1 MSRKLFFFSIFVLLL
16 WEGVLF
22 AFTEMTPRTV
32 EQNTRK
38 AIHEDKQALQEYI
51 NLWDQQLSK
60 IDTRRYT
67 LSEALERMQ
76 DLTAQK
82 KIPVY
87 IWERGAYNY
96 IEGNKAVYIVGENVF
111 MRSQPHTK
119 ANIITKLNTET
130 TAYLTYLG
138 EWKHPSSN
146 EKWFCVQ
153 DSSGKVGWV
162 FEKYVKLISS
172 EELQDIISRVNYVI
186 SSGAK
191 KDKSKSDDGC
201 GGCGGNAGLQIAMI
215 IIGTTIILKAIYGDD
230 ENSHSTNSSSRNFDM
245 FDSSREKEYCCPG
258 YMHSECCACS
268 RYDPFDRA
276 VEHDDYA
283 KCNHFK
289 GYVQGSYSPQY
300 NAKHVQTFEDEC
312 CPSHRKAHCRSC
324 DYIDFSDESE
334 HFKGYYKCEYFYAY
348 VDPDKSPQTN
358 SKYLKRT

>member
-87 IWERGAYNY
+87 IWERGAYDY

-119 ANIITKLNTET
+119 ANVITKLNTET

-172 EELQDIISRVNYVI
+172 EELSDIIARVRFVI
-186 SSGAK
+186 DSGLK
-191 KDKSKSDDGC
+191 KNNSQSG
-201 GGCGGNAGLQIAMI
+201 GGCGEIAMI
-215 IIGTTIILKAIYGDD
+215 TIGIAVFFLTIYDKC
-230 ENSHSTNSSSRNFDM
+230 ENSPNKNFDR
-245 FDSSREKEYCCPG
+245 FNSLEEKEYCCPG

-334 HFKGYYKCEYFYAY
+334 HFKGYYKCKYFYAY